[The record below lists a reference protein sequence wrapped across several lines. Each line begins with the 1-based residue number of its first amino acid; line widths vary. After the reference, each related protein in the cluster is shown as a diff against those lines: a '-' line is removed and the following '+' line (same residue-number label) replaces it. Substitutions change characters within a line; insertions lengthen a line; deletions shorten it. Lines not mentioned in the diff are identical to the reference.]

1 MARAQQSPG
10 DLRSGS
16 GGALPILTIGHSTRP
31 IDEFIELLRR
41 NGVER
46 LVDIRTIPRS
56 RRNPQ
61 FNSEALAKSLE
72 DKGIGYVHLKELGG
86 LRHPRH
92 DSLNTGWRN
101 AGFRGYADYLQT
113 AEFEEA
119 LRRLLELCEG
129 KRCAAMCAEAVPW
142 RCHRSLLADALVARG
157 IPVEHILSGSRRDV
171 HSLTPFA
178 RIENGRVIYP
188 EAKAEA
194 GRKKATGAQTEL
206 RFGDS
211 EAAMPSKKRKTKFSA
226 AKEARRRA
234 RLAAGTPPTERV
246 IPDKRRKPPR
256 HKKPIQE
263 LGETPE

>member
-1 MARAQQSPG
+1 MARAQKSWG
-10 DLRSGS
+10 DLKSGS

-31 IDEFIELLRR
+31 IDEFIELLRQH
-41 NGVER
+41 GVER

-86 LRHPRH
+86 LRHPRP
-92 DSLNTGWRN
+92 DSINTGWRN
-101 AGFRGYADYLQT
+101 DGFRGYADYMQT
-113 AEFEEA
+113 AEFDEA

-171 HSLTPFA
+171 HNLTPFA
-178 RIENGRVIYP
+178 RIENGRVTYP
-188 EAKAEA
+188 ESKAA
-194 GRKKATGAQTEL
+194 RWKK
-206 RFGDS
+206 
-211 EAAMPSKKRKTKFSA
+211 KISA
-226 AKEARRRA
+226 AQAELKFDSFRA
-234 RLAAGTPPTERV
+234 NRLARPKRDSSTSRPER
-246 IPDKRRKPPR
+246 KS
-256 HKKPIQE
+256 
-263 LGETPE
+263 